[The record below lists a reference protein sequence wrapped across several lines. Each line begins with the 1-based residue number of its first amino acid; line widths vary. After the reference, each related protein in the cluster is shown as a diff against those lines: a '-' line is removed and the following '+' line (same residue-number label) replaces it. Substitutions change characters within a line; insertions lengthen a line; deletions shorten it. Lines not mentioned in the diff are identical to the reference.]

1 MNKKILL
8 VDDNEDILQ
17 VLGLALQIKEFEV
30 RTANNGR
37 AALEVLKHEDV
48 DLLITDIFMPEI
60 EGMELISTVQ
70 QMDRPPKIIAISG
83 GDGVN
88 TGGKSSNKFL
98 FLGFAG
104 GLGADHVL
112 QKPFEN
118 EELIEIVNNLLATH

>member
-88 TGGKSSNKFL
+88 TGGKGSNNFL

-112 QKPFEN
+112 KKPFEN
-118 EELIEIVNNLLATH
+118 DELIEIVNNLLATH